1 MNKIII
7 TKDPVHFSGHQGLL
21 PKSLISVLEES
32 RIAELKL
39 MRQQHEDL
47 HEYCDEPAPWQRLDN
62 DQFIAEFTW
71 FKDKEPEI
79 IDDDYQPLKGYQL
92 SNINVTAKLIFVQ
105 KAYIKRQQLA
115 LGTRLILKAIQVSKN
130 EQTIEKHM
138 QDLI

>member
-21 PKSLISVLEES
+21 PKSLISMLEEL
-32 RIAELKL
+32 RGAELKL

-47 HEYCDEPAPWQRLDN
+47 YEYCDEPAPWQRLDN

-79 IDDDYQPLKGYQL
+79 VDDDYQPLKGYQL

-130 EQTIEKHM
+130 EQTIENTCK
-138 QDLI
+138 I

>member
-47 HEYCDEPAPWQRLDN
+47 YEYCDEPAPWQRLDN

-92 SNINVTAKLIFVQ
+92 SNINVTAKLIFAQ

-115 LGTRLILKAIQVSKN
+115 LGTRLILKAIQISKK
-130 EQTIEKHM
+130 E
-138 QDLI
+138 

>member
-21 PKSLISVLEES
+21 PKSLISMLEEL
-32 RIAELKL
+32 RGAELKL

-47 HEYCDEPAPWQRLDN
+47 YEYCDEPAPWQRIDN
-62 DQFIAEFTW
+62 DQYLAEFTW

-79 IDDDYQPLKGYQL
+79 IDADYQPLKGYQS

-115 LGTRLILKAIQVSKN
+115 LGTRLILKAIQISKK
-130 EQTIEKHM
+130 E
-138 QDLI
+138 